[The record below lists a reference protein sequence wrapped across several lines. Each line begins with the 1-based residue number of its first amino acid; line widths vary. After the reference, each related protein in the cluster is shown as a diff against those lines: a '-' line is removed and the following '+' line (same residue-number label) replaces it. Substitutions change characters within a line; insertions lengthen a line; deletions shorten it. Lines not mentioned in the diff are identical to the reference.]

1 MKGIEYGIKFL
12 CIEQAGQFLQL
23 IQWLTGAGYEHYEI
37 SNFSLPG
44 RRSRH
49 NTSYWQGKPYY
60 GFGPS
65 AHSFNGAD
73 TRSWNI
79 ANNALYIKSIREGIL
94 PVEKEVLT
102 EAQKINEYIMTSLRT
117 MEGIDLDLIRLKF
130 GENTARGLQKKA
142 GRFPP
147 EHVLTENSFLRLT
160 NAGKLFADG
169 IAAELFEE

>member
-1 MKGIEYGIKFL
+1 MDANKQLMAY
-12 CIEQAGQFLQL
+12 LQRFAEV
-23 IQWLTGAGYEHYEI
+23 TEEE
-37 SNFSLPG
+37 
-44 RRSRH
+44 
-49 NTSYWQGKPYY
+49 
-60 GFGPS
+60 
-65 AHSFNGAD
+65 FNQY
-73 TRSWNI
+73 
-79 ANNALYIKSIREGIL
+79 LL
-94 PVEKEVLT
+94 PVCKVRKFAKKEVLT